1 MRPAARMPKLTR
13 RSRILIAIALAVIG
27 LLLVGPRLIDGY
39 VDWLWFG
46 ELGYRSVFT
55 TVVLT
60 RIVVFLVVGSVVA
73 GIVFAG
79 LALAYRTR
87 PVFVPSNG
95 NDSIARY
102 RSVVLARLRVF
113 GIGIPAMIGLL
124 AGMIAQTYWVRIQ
137 LFLHG
142 GHFGINDPQF
152 GKDLGFYAFELP
164 FYRLVIGYL
173 FVALFLAFI
182 ANVLAHYIFGG
193 IRLSGRTGALSRS
206 ARVQLTSLVG
216 SLVLLK
222 AFAYWLD
229 RYELL
234 SHTRVGKPFT
244 GAGYTDINAVL
255 PAKLILLAIAVIC
268 AAAVFSA
275 VVLRDLRIPA
285 IGLVL
290 LLLSSLIVGAGWPLI
305 VEQIS
310 VKPNAAQKES
320 EYIGRSITATR
331 QAYGLT
337 DDVVS
342 YRNYSSDNQT
352 TAEQVAS
359 DRATTSNIRLLD
371 PTIISPAFTQ
381 FEQNKNFFY
390 FPDQLSIDR
399 YLDRDGNLRDYVVAA
414 RELNPDRL
422 IDNQRD
428 WINRHTVYTHGNGF
442 IASPANTVRGIAN
455 DPNQSGGYPEFLVNV
470 VGANGG
476 VVTDGP
482 ARLDQPRVYFGPV
495 IANTPADYAI
505 VGKTGV
511 DREYDY
517 ETSTE
522 TKNYTYTGTGGVPI
536 GSGLSRAVF
545 AAKFAERN
553 FLFSNV
559 IGNNSRILFN
569 RDPAQ
574 RVEAVAPWLTT
585 DSNVYPAIVNKR
597 LVWIIDGYTTLDNY
611 PYSEL
616 TSLSSATADSNEV
629 AFNRLGPDK
638 QVSYIRNSVKATVD
652 AYDGTVTLYQQDDRD
667 PVLKAW
673 MSVFPGTVRPKSEI
687 TPELAAHLRY
697 PEDLFKVQRML
708 LAKYHVNDPVTFFS
722 TSDFWDVPLDPNP
735 TASSYQPP
743 YYIVAKNL
751 ARSGG
756 SSSFQLTTAMNRFKR
771 DYLAAYISASS
782 DPATYGKI
790 TVLTIPTQV
799 NGPKLANNAITTD
812 TDVSQD
818 LGVIGRDNQNR
829 IRWGNL
835 LTLPVAQGG
844 LLYVEP
850 VYASPGASDAASSY
864 PRLIRVAMM
873 YNDKIGYA
881 PTVGE
886 ALNRLFGAGAG
897 ATATGIAPTDS
908 GSPQSQ
914 PREAAPPGDAA
925 PPGAP
930 APAAALPPAPNG
942 TVQLSAGESRG
953 AARRSVGAGCRAR
966 RAEERRFRRLRGC
979 PAAARRRDDE
989 VRQHQVGSSGGDL
1002 VSVGPVR

>member
-13 RSRILIAIALAVIG
+13 RSRILIAVALAVV
-27 LLLVGPRLIDGY
+27 LLLLFGPRMVDTY

-46 ELGYRSVFT
+46 ELGYRSGFT
-55 TVVLT
+55 TQLVT
-60 RIVVFLVVGSVVA
+60 RIIVGLVGGVLMGA
-73 GIVFAG
+73 IVFGA

-87 PVFVPSNG
+87 PVFVPTNG
-95 NDSIARY
+95 PNDPVARY
-102 RSVVLARLRVF
+102 RTAVMTRLRLI
-113 GIGIPAMIGLL
+113 GIGVPVIVGAFTGFLV
-124 AGMIAQTYWVRIQ
+124 QTYWDRVQ
-137 LFLHG
+137 LFIHG
-142 GHFGINDPQF
+142 GSFGIADPQF
-152 GKDLGFYAFELP
+152 GKDLGFYAFDLP
-164 FYRLVIGYL
+164 FYRLVLGYL
-173 FVALFLAFI
+173 FAATFLAFI
-182 ANVLAHYIFGG
+182 ANLVGHSWCGG

-206 ARVQLTSLVG
+206 ARIQLITLVG
-216 SLVLLK
+216 LLMLLK
-222 AFAYWLD
+222 AVAYWLD

-234 SHTRVGKPFT
+234 SHTRDNKPFT

-255 PAKLILLAIAVIC
+255 PAKLILMAIAVIC
-268 AAAVFSA
+268 ALAVFSA
-275 VVLRDLRIPA
+275 IVLRDLRIPA
-285 IGLVL
+285 IGVVL
-290 LLLSSLIVGAGWPLI
+290 LLLSSLIIGAGWPLV

-310 VKPNAAQKES
+310 VKPNAAQKER
-320 EYIGRSITATR
+320 EYISRSITATR

-337 DDVVS
+337 DDVVT
-342 YRNYSSDNQT
+342 YRDYSGDSRA

-371 PTIISPAFTQ
+371 PTIVSPAFTQ
-381 FEQNKNFFY
+381 FQQGKNFYF

-399 YLDRDGNLRDYVVAA
+399 YKGPDGNLRDYVVAA

-455 DPNQSGGYPEFLVNV
+455 DPNQNGGYPEFLVNV

-476 VVTDGP
+476 VLSDGP
-482 ARLDQPRVYFGPV
+482 APLDQPRVYFGPV
-495 IANTPADYAI
+495 ISNTPADYAI
-505 VGKTGV
+505 VGKNGV

-517 ETSTE
+517 ETNTD
-522 TKNYTYTGTGGVPI
+522 TKNYTCTGSGGVPL
-536 GSGLSRAVF
+536 GGWVSRSVF

-559 IGNNSRILFN
+559 IGSNSKILFN
-569 RDPAQ
+569 RDPAR

-585 DSNVYPAIVNKR
+585 DSAVYPAIVNKR

-616 TSLSSATADSNEV
+616 TSLESATADSTEV
-629 AFNRLGPDK
+629 ASNRLAPDK

-652 AYDGTVTLYQQDDRD
+652 AYDGTVTLYQQDEQD

-673 MSVFPGTVRPKSEI
+673 MQVFPGTVKPKSDI
-687 TPELAAHLRY
+687 TPELAEHLRY

-708 LAKYHVNDPVTFFS
+708 LAKYHVNDPITFFS

-743 YYIVAKNL
+743 YYIVAKDI
-751 ARSGG
+751 AKGDDSA
-756 SSSFQLTTAMNRFKR
+756 SFQLTSAMNRFKR

-790 TVLTIPTQV
+790 TVLTIPGQV

-812 TDVSQD
+812 TAVSQD
-818 LGVIGRDNQNR
+818 LGVSGCDNQNR
-829 IRWGNL
+829 IKWGNL

-850 VYASPGASDAASSY
+850 VYASPGTSDVASSY

-873 YNDKIGYA
+873 YNDRVSFG
-881 PTVGE
+881 PTVRD
-886 ALNRLFGAGAG
+886 ALDQLFGPGAG
-897 ATATGIAPTDS
+897 ATATGIEPT
-908 GSPQSQ
+908 
-914 PREAAPPGDAA
+914 E
-925 PPGAP
+925 PGAP
-930 APAAALPPAPNG
+930 ANPPPPARPPSDGVPAPAAVPPSPNGAVTLSPAKAAALK
-942 TVQLSAGESRG
+942 
-953 AARRSVGAGCRAR
+953 
-966 RAEERRFRRLRGC
+966 
-979 PAAARRRDDE
+979 D
-989 VRQHQVGSSGGDL
+989 
-1002 VSVGPVR
+1002 

>member
-1 MRPAARMPKLTR
+1 MGMRPAARMPKLTR
-13 RSRILIAIALAVIG
+13 RSRILIAIALTVIA

-60 RIVVFLVVGSVVA
+60 RLALFLAGAFLVG

-79 LALAYRTR
+79 LGLAYRSR
-87 PVFVPSNG
+87 PVFVPVNG
-95 NDSIARY
+95 NDPVARY
-102 RSVVLARLRVF
+102 RAAVTARLRVIA
-113 GIGIPAMIGLL
+113 IGIPAAIGLL
-124 AGMIAQTYWVRIQ
+124 AGIIAQTYWVRIQ

-142 GHFGINDPQF
+142 GDFGIHDPQF

-164 FYRLVIGYL
+164 FYRL
-173 FVALFLAFI
+173 ALSYVFAALLLAFA
-182 ANVLAHYIFGG
+182 ANLLTHYVFGG
-193 IRLSGRTGALSRS
+193 IRLSGRMGAVSRS
-206 ARVQLTSLVG
+206 ARIQLISLG
-216 SLVLLK
+216 TALVVTK
-222 AFAYWLD
+222 ALAYWLD

-234 SHTRVGKPFT
+234 SHTRAGKPFT

-255 PAKLILLAIAVIC
+255 PAKLIMLAIALIC
-268 AAAVFSA
+268 AGALLSA
-275 VVLRDLRIPA
+275 IVLRDLRIPA

-290 LLLSSLIVGAGWPLI
+290 LLLSSLIIGAGWPLI

-320 EYIGRSITATR
+320 EYISRSITATR
-331 QAYGLT
+331 HAYGLT
-337 DDVVS
+337 DDAVT
-342 YRNYSSDNQT
+342 YRDYSGDGRA
-352 TAEQVAS
+352 TAEQVAA

-371 PTIISPAFTQ
+371 PTIVSPAFTQ
-381 FEQNKNFFY
+381 FEQGKNFYY
-390 FPDQLSIDR
+390 FPDRLSIDR
-399 YLDRDGNLRDYVVAA
+399 YLGRDGNLRDYVVAA

-455 DPNQSGGYPEFLVNV
+455 DPNQNGGYPEFLVNV

-476 VVTDGP
+476 VVSDGP
-482 ARLDQPRVYFGPV
+482 AQLDQPRIYFGPV
-495 IANTPADYAI
+495 IASTPADYAI
-505 VGKTGV
+505 VGRNGV

-517 ETSTE
+517 ETNTE
-522 TKNYTYTGTGGVPI
+522 TKNYTYTGVGGVPV
-536 GSGLSRAVF
+536 GSWLSRSVF

-553 FLFSNV
+553 FLFSSV
-559 IGNNSRILFN
+559 IGSNSRILFN

-585 DSNVYPAIVNKR
+585 DSAVYPAIVNKR

-616 TSLSSATADSNEV
+616 TSLSSATADSTEV
-629 AFNRLGPDK
+629 AFNRLLPDK

-652 AYDGTVTLYQQDDRD
+652 AFDGIVTLYAQDETD

-673 MSVFPGTVRPKSEI
+673 MKVFPGTVKPRSEI
-687 TPELAAHLRY
+687 TPELAEHLRY

-743 YYIVAKNL
+743 YYIVAKNI
-751 ARSGG
+751 AKEDNSA
-756 SSSFQLTTAMNRFKR
+756 SYQLTSAMNRFKR
-771 DYLAAYISASS
+771 DYLAAYISASC

-790 TVLTIPTQV
+790 TVLTIPGQV

-812 TDVSQD
+812 PVVSQD

-835 LTLPVAQGG
+835 LTLPVARGG

-873 YNDKIGYA
+873 YNDKVGYG
-881 PTVGE
+881 PTVGD
-886 ALNRLFGAGAG
+886 ALTGLFGPGAG
-897 ATATGIAPTDS
+897 ATAAEIAPTDA
-908 GSPQSQ
+908 GAPASPAPENS
-914 PREAAPPGDAA
+914 PDAPPAAAPPA
-925 PPGAP
+925 
-930 APAAALPPAPNG
+930 
-942 TVQLSAGESRG
+942 
-953 AARRSVGAGCRAR
+953 
-966 RAEERRFRRLRGC
+966 
-979 PAAARRRDDE
+979 
-989 VRQHQVGSSGGDL
+989 
-1002 VSVGPVR
+1002 

>member
-1 MRPAARMPKLTR
+1 MRPATRMPKLTR
-13 RSRILIAIALAVIG
+13 RSRILIAIALAVIV

-55 TVVLT
+55 TVVMT
-60 RIVVFLVVGSVVA
+60 RIVVFLLVGLVVA

-79 LALAYRTR
+79 LTLAYRNR

-95 NDSIARY
+95 NDPVARY

-113 GIGIPAMIGLL
+113 GIGIPAVIGLL

-142 GHFGINDPQF
+142 GNFGIHDPQF
-152 GKDLGFYAFELP
+152 GKDLGFYAFDLP
-164 FYRLVIGYL
+164 FYRLILSYL
-173 FVALFLAFI
+173 FVALFLALL
-182 ANVLAHYIFGG
+182 ANLLGHYIFGG

-206 ARVQLTSLVG
+206 ARIQLTSLLG
-216 SLVLLK
+216 ALVLLK

-234 SHTRVGKPFT
+234 SHTRAGKPFT

-255 PAKLILLAIAVIC
+255 PAKLILLAIALIC

-275 VVLRDLRIPA
+275 IVLRDLRIPA

-290 LLLSSLIVGAGWPLI
+290 LLLSSMIVGAGWPLI

-320 EYIGRSITATR
+320 EYISRSITATR

-342 YRNYSSDNQT
+342 YRNYSGDSQT

-381 FEQNKNFFY
+381 FQQGKNFFH

-399 YLDRDGNLRDYVVAA
+399 YRDRDGNLRDYVVAA

-455 DPNQSGGYPEFLVNV
+455 DPNQNGGYPEFLVNV

-476 VVTDGP
+476 VVSDGP

-505 VGKTGV
+505 VGKTGA

-522 TKNYTYTGTGGVPI
+522 TKNYTYTGSGGVPI

-559 IGNNSRILFN
+559 IGSNSKILFN

-687 TPELAAHLRY
+687 TSELSAHLRY

-743 YYIVAKNL
+743 YYIVAKNPVRDG
-751 ARSGG
+751 A
-756 SSSFQLTTAMNRFKR
+756 SSSFQLTSAMNRFKR

-790 TVLTIPTQV
+790 SVLTIPTQV

-812 TDVSQD
+812 TAVSQD

-873 YNDKIGYA
+873 YNDKIGYG
-881 PTVGE
+881 PTVSD
-886 ALNRLFGAGAG
+886 ALTGLFGPGAG

-908 GSPQSQ
+908 GGQQNPARGT
-914 PREAAPPGDAA
+914 PPPADAEPTAPA
-925 PPGAP
+925 
-930 APAAALPPAPNG
+930 APAAALPPAPSG
-942 TVQLSAGESRG
+942 TVQLSPAKAAALRDIQSALS
-953 AARRSVGAGCRAR
+953 AARDAQKSGDFAAYGSALQ
-966 RAEERRFRRLRGC
+966 RL
-979 PAAARRRDDE
+979 DDAMTKFNNTK
-989 VRQHQVGSSGGDL
+989 
-1002 VSVGPVR
+1002 

>member
-13 RSRILIAIALAVIG
+13 RSRILIAVGLAVV
-27 LLLVGPRLIDGY
+27 LLLLIGPRFIDAY

-55 TVVLT
+55 TVLVTRLIVFVVVSVL
-60 RIVVFLVVGSVVA
+60 IGA
-73 GIVFAG
+73 IVFAG

-87 PVFVPSNG
+87 PVFVPTNG
-95 NDSIARY
+95 PNDPVARY
-102 RSVVLARLRVF
+102 RTAVMTRLRLV
-113 GIGIPAMIGLL
+113 GIGVPAFIGIL
-124 AGMIAQTYWVRIQ
+124 AGIVAQSYWVRVQ
-137 LFLHG
+137 LFIHG
-142 GHFGINDPQF
+142 NSFGISDPQF
-152 GKDLGFYAFELP
+152 GKDLGFYAFDLP
-164 FYRLVIGYL
+164 FYRLVLSYL
-173 FVALFLAFI
+173 FVATFLAFV
-182 ANVLAHYIFGG
+182 ANLLGHYLFGG

-206 ARVQLTSLVG
+206 ARIQLISLVG
-216 SLVLLK
+216 VLMLLK
-222 AFAYWLD
+222 AVAYWMD

-234 SHTRVGKPFT
+234 SHTRGGKPFT

-255 PAKLILLAIAVIC
+255 PAKLILMAIAVIC

-275 VVLRDLRIPA
+275 IVLRDLRIPA
-285 IGLVL
+285 IGVVL

-320 EYIGRSITATR
+320 EYISRSIAATR

-337 DDVVS
+337 DGVVS
-342 YRNYSSDNQT
+342 YRDYSGNAQA
-352 TAEQVAS
+352 TAQQVAA

-371 PTIISPAFTQ
+371 PNIVSPAFTQ
-381 FEQNKNFFY
+381 FQQGKNFYY
-390 FPDQLSIDR
+390 FPDQLNIDR
-399 YLDRDGNLRDYVVAA
+399 YRDATGNLRDYVVAA

-455 DPNQSGGYPEFLVNV
+455 DPNQNGGYPEFLANV
-470 VGANGG
+470 VGANGSI
-476 VVTDGP
+476 VSPGP
-482 ARLDQPRVYFGPV
+482 APLDQPRIYFGPV
-495 IANTPADYAI
+495 IADTAADYAI
-505 VGKTGV
+505 VGKNDDA

-517 ETSTE
+517 ENNVE
-522 TKNYTYTGTGGVPI
+522 TKNYTYIGSGGVPV
-536 GSGLSRAVF
+536 GNWLARSVF

-559 IGNNSRILFN
+559 IGGSSRILFN
-569 RDPAQ
+569 RDPAK
-574 RVEAVAPWLTT
+574 RVQAVAPWLTT
-585 DSNVYPAIVNKR
+585 DTTVYPAIVNKR
-597 LVWIIDGYTTLDNY
+597 MVWIIDGYTTLDNY

-616 TSLSSATADSNEV
+616 TSLSSATADSAEV
-629 AFNRLGPDK
+629 AINRLAPEK

-652 AYDGTVTLYQQDDRD
+652 AYDGTVTLYAQDEQD
-667 PVLKAW
+667 PVLQAW
-673 MSVFPGTVRPKSEI
+673 MKVFPGTIKPKSDI
-687 TPELAAHLRY
+687 SPELQEHLRY
-697 PEDLFKVQRML
+697 PEDLFKVQRAL

-743 YYIVAKNL
+743 YYIVAKDL
-751 ARSGG
+751 ASNDN
-756 SSSFQLTTAMNRFKR
+756 SASFQLTSAMNRFRR
-771 DYLAAYISASS
+771 DFLAAYISASS
-782 DPATYGKI
+782 DPDTYGKL
-790 TVLTIPTQV
+790 TVLTIPGQV

-812 TDVSQD
+812 TAVSQD

-873 YNDKIGYA
+873 YNDKIGYG
-881 PTVGE
+881 PTVSD
-886 ALNRLFGAGAG
+886 ALTKLFGPGAG
-897 ATATGIAPTDS
+897 ATATGPAPT
-908 GSPQSQ
+908 GPGEQ
-914 PREAAPPGDAA
+914 PAAAQPATDGQPAAAPPPANQAGRAA
-925 PPGAP
+925 EVPTPPVAVPPGSG
-930 APAAALPPAPNG
+930 G
-942 TVQLSAGESRG
+942 TVQLSG
-953 AARRSVGAGCRAR
+953 AK
-966 RAEERRFRRLRGC
+966 
-979 PAAARRRDDE
+979 AAALQEVQAALANVREAQQSGDFAQYGEALQRLDDAMNKFNATE
-989 VRQHQVGSSGGDL
+989 
-1002 VSVGPVR
+1002 

>member
-1 MRPAARMPKLTR
+1 MRAGAKMPKLTR
-13 RSRILIAIALAVIG
+13 RSRMLIAIAGAVIV

-55 TVVLT
+55 TVLLT
-60 RIVVFLVVGSVVA
+60 RLVLFAVVGLLVAGVVFG
-73 GIVFAG
+73 G

-87 PVFVPSNG
+87 PVFVPG
-95 NDSIARY
+95 NDNDPVARY
-102 RSVVLARLRVF
+102 RTAVISRLRVL
-113 GIGIPAMIGLL
+113 GIGIPAAIGLL
-124 AGMIAQTYWVRIQ
+124 AGVVAQTYWVRIQ
-137 LFLHG
+137 LFWHG
-142 GHFGINDPQF
+142 GDFGIADPQF
-152 GKDLGFYAFELP
+152 GKDLSFYAFDLP
-164 FYRLVIGYL
+164 FYRMILSYL
-173 FVALFLAFI
+173 FVALFLALV
-182 ANVLAHYIFGG
+182 ANLLAHYVFGG
-193 IRLSGRTGALSRS
+193 IRLSERTGALSRS
-206 ARVQLTSLVG
+206 ARIQLISLVG
-216 SLVLLK
+216 VLVVLK
-222 AFAYWLD
+222 AVAYWLD

-234 SHTRVGKPFT
+234 SHTRAAKSFT

-255 PAKLILLAIAVIC
+255 PAKLILSAVALIC
-268 AAAVFSA
+268 AAAVFA
-275 VVLRDLRIPA
+275 AIVLRDLRIPA

-290 LLLSSLIVGAGWPLI
+290 LLLSSMIVGAGWPLI

-337 DDVVS
+337 ADAVS
-342 YRNYSSDNQT
+342 YRNYSGDGQA
-352 TAEQVAS
+352 TAQQVAA

-371 PTIISPAFTQ
+371 PTIVSPAFTQ
-381 FEQNKNFFY
+381 FEQGKNFYY

-399 YLDRDGNLRDYVVAA
+399 YLGRDGNLRDYVVAA

-428 WINRHTVYTHGNGF
+428 WINRHSVYTHGNGF

-455 DPNQSGGYPEFLVNV
+455 DPNQNGGYPEFLVNV

-476 VVTDGP
+476 VVSDGP
-482 ARLDQPRVYFGPV
+482 AQLDQPRIYYGPV
-495 IANTPADYAI
+495 ISNTPADYAI
-505 VGKTGV
+505 VGHNGA

-517 ETSTE
+517 ETNTE
-522 TKNYTYTGTGGVPI
+522 TKNYTYTGTGGVSVGNWI
-536 GSGLSRAVF
+536 SRSVF

-553 FLFSNV
+553 FLFSSV
-559 IGNNSRILFN
+559 IGSASKILFN
-569 RDPAQ
+569 RDPAG

-585 DSNVYPAIVNKR
+585 DSAVYPAVVNKR
-597 LVWIIDGYTTLDNY
+597 LVWIIDGYTTLDSY
-611 PYSEL
+611 PYSQL
-616 TSLSSATADSNEV
+616 TSLSSATADSTEV
-629 AFNRLGPDK
+629 AFNRLVPDK

-652 AYDGTVTLYQQDDRD
+652 AYDGTVTLYAQDESD

-673 MSVFPGTVRPKSEI
+673 MKVFPGTVKPKSDI
-687 TPELAAHLRY
+687 TPQLAEHLRY

-743 YYIVAKNL
+743 YYIVAKNI
-751 ARSGG
+751 AKNDN
-756 SSSFQLTTAMNRFKR
+756 SSSYQLTSAMNRFKR

-782 DPATYGKI
+782 DPETYGKI
-790 TVLTIPTQV
+790 TVLTIPGQV

-812 TDVSQD
+812 PAVSQD

-850 VYASPGASDAASSY
+850 VYASPGASDVASSY

-873 YNDKIGYA
+873 YNDKIGYG
-881 PTVGE
+881 PTVGD
-886 ALNRLFGAGAG
+886 ALTGLFGPGAG
-897 ATATGIAPTDS
+897 ATATGIAPTDT
-908 GSPQSQ
+908 GVPASP
-914 PREAAPPGDAA
+914 PPETAPPADS
-925 PPGAP
+925 AP
-930 APAAALPPAPNG
+930 APPAAAPAPNATVPMSAAKAAALREIQTAI
-942 TVQLSAGESRG
+942 G
-953 AARRSVGAGCRAR
+953 AARDAQKKGDFAGYGAALQ
-966 RAEERRFRRLRGC
+966 RL
-979 PAAARRRDDE
+979 DDAITKF
-989 VRQHQVGSSGGDL
+989 DNAK
-1002 VSVGPVR
+1002 

>member
-1 MRPAARMPKLTR
+1 MAVRPAARMPKLTR
-13 RSRILIAIALAVIG
+13 RSRILIAIALVVIA

-46 ELGYRSVFT
+46 ELGYRSVFA
-55 TVVLT
+55 TVLLT
-60 RIVVFLVVGSVVA
+60 RMVVFVVAAVVVG

-95 NDSIARY
+95 NDPVARY
-102 RSVVLARLRVF
+102 RSVVMSRLRVF
-113 GIGIPAMIGLL
+113 GIGIPVMIGLL
-124 AGMIAQTYWVRIQ
+124 AGIIAQTYWVRIQ
-137 LFLHG
+137 LYLHG
-142 GHFGINDPQF
+142 SDFGITDPQF
-152 GKDLGFYAFELP
+152 GKDLGFYAFDLP
-164 FYRLVIGYL
+164 LYRLVVSYL
-173 FVALFLAFI
+173 FLALFLAFL
-182 ANVLAHYIFGG
+182 ANLVAHYIFGG

-206 ARVQLTSLVG
+206 ARIQLTSLVG
-216 SLVLLK
+216 ALVLLK
-222 AFAYWLD
+222 ALAYWLD

-255 PAKLILLAIAVIC
+255 PAKLILLAIALIC

-290 LLLSSLIVGAGWPLI
+290 LLLSSMIVGAGWPLI

-320 EYIGRSITATR
+320 EYISRSITATR

-337 DDVVS
+337 GNVVS
-342 YRNYSSDNQT
+342 YRDYSGDSQA
-352 TAEQVAS
+352 TAEQVAA

-371 PTIISPAFTQ
+371 PTIISPAFNNLQ
-381 FEQNKNFFY
+381 QGKNFYY
-390 FPDQLSIDR
+390 FSDQLSIDR

-414 RELNPDRL
+414 RELNSDRL
-422 IDNQRD
+422 SDNQRD
-428 WINRHTVYTHGNGF
+428 WINRHSVYTHGNGF

-455 DPNQSGGYPEFLVNV
+455 DPNQNGGYPEFLANV

-476 VVTDGP
+476 VVSEGP
-482 ARLDQPRVYFGPV
+482 ARLDQPRIYFGPT
-495 IANTPADYAI
+495 ISNTPADYAI
-505 VGKTGV
+505 VGRNGA

-517 ETSTE
+517 ETNTE
-522 TKNYTYTGTGGVPI
+522 TKNYTYAGTGGVPI
-536 GSGLSRAVF
+536 GDGLSRTVF

-559 IGNNSRILFN
+559 IGSNSRILFN

-629 AFNRLGPDK
+629 AFNRPGPDK

-652 AYDGTVTLYQQDDRD
+652 AYDGTVTLYQQDEHD

-673 MSVFPGTVRPKSEI
+673 MRVFPGTVKAKSAI
-687 TPELAAHLRY
+687 TPDLAEHLRY

-735 TASSYQPP
+735 NLSSYQPP

-751 ARSGG
+751 AAGG
-756 SSSFQLTTAMNRFKR
+756 NSASFQLTSAMNRFKR
-771 DYLAAYISASS
+771 DFLAAYISASS

-790 TVLTIPTQV
+790 TVLTIPGQV
-799 NGPKLANNAITTD
+799 KGPKLANNAITTD
-812 TDVSQD
+812 TAVSRD

-873 YNDKIGYA
+873 YNDKIGYG
-881 PTVGE
+881 PTVSD
-886 ALNRLFGAGAG
+886 ALTGLFGPGAG
-897 ATATGIAPTDS
+897 ATATGIAPADGTA
-908 GSPQSQ
+908 PQS
-914 PREAAPPGDAA
+914 
-925 PPGAP
+925 PPGATPPGADSAPTATP
-930 APAAALPPAPNG
+930 APAAATPPVPDA
-942 TVQLSAGESRG
+942 TVPMSAAKAAALGEIQAAINAARDAQKKGDFAAYG
-953 AARRSVGAGCRAR
+953 AALQ
-966 RAEERRFRRLRGC
+966 RL
-979 PAAARRRDDE
+979 DDAITKF
-989 VRQHQVGSSGGDL
+989 DNTK
-1002 VSVGPVR
+1002 